1 MQISIAFLSGK
12 TMTLGVESS
21 YTIAKIK
28 GMLEE
33 KEGIPPRQQ
42 RLVIFPS
49 DTVKYAG
56 KQLEDDRTLADY
68 EIRDKCNLCLILVLS
83 GGGAFV
89 DLENLSSLKKQEGT
103 MVAHSHGWLEH

>member
-12 TMTLGVESS
+12 TMTLGVEGSD
-21 YTIAKIK
+21 TIAKIK

-56 KQLEDDRTLADY
+56 
-68 EIRDKCNLCLILVLS
+68 
-83 GGGAFV
+83 
-89 DLENLSSLKKQEGT
+89 
-103 MVAHSHGWLEH
+103 